1 MKSLDTME
9 PASTEH
15 HPDEIPAN
23 LDKRFFFHAEH
34 PRNLGRIDDADGQA
48 TGKGVCGDSMDI
60 YIAVRKDHIHR
71 VGQVPHGCL
80 YTVASASALS
90 ELCLGKRLDE
100 ALKITPE
107 AVSGELGE
115 LPDDHMHCARLAV
128 NTLGEAIED
137 YYRKVWSRD
146 SGR

>member
-9 PASTEH
+9 PASSEH

-23 LDKRFFFHAEH
+23 LDKRFFSHAEN
-34 PRNLGRIDDADGQA
+34 PRNLGRIDGADGQA
-48 TGKGVCGDSMDI
+48 TGKGVCGDAMDI
-60 YIAVRKDHIHR
+60 YIAIRKERIHR

-107 AVSGELGE
+107 AVSGELGG

-137 YYRKVWSRD
+137 YYRKAWSKAC
-146 SGR
+146 GR